1 MTKQPLYSVIIPHY
15 NSPDL
20 LMRCLA
26 SIPDREDIQVIV
38 IDDNSSADVVDFTNF
53 PGKERIYTTLL
64 FNKDNQG
71 AGHARNL
78 GLERATGKWLI
89 FADADDFFLPNAWN
103 TFGKYAESDYD
114 IIYFQYTSVNSETL
128 QPDAR
133 QRTYGKYFDA
143 YFANPNQYTLD
154 HLRFRHDIPWG
165 KMIRKSI
172 VDNNHIV
179 FGETKYCN
187 DTLFSTKVA
196 LLSKSI
202 AVEKEPVYCVTSSS
216 NSLIH
221 QVSET
226 ALLTRLDVLL
236 TKNQLLR
243 ANHQTIHQIS
253 VLFYFRNAIQ
263 HYGFRTLCKAI
274 LLAYRHK
281 TTLFMIYIYSRLYR
295 N

>member
-38 IDDNSSADVVDFTNF
+38 IDDNSSADVVNFTNF

-196 LLSKSI
+196 LVSKSI
-202 AVEKEPVYCVTSSS
+202 AVEKEHVYCVTSSG
-216 NSLIH
+216 NSLTH
-221 QVSET
+221 QMSKE
-226 ALLTRLDVLL
+226 ALLIRLNVLL

-243 ANHQTIHQIS
+243 ENHQTVHQIS
-253 VLFYFRNAIQ
+253 VLFYFRNAM
-263 HYGFRTLCKAI
+263 HYGLSTLLKASI
-274 LLAYRHK
+274 LAYQHK
-281 TTLFMIYIYSRLYR
+281 TTLLMIYIYSRLYR